1 MSYGDTVLTLTG
13 NLTADPEYRVLDSGQ
28 SVASFSIASSRRV
41 FDKASGRWEDSD
53 KLVLRCTAWRA
64 LADNIAAS
72 LTKGARVVAVG
83 RLKQRLWEDENGV
96 KRLMTELE
104 LEDVGTSL
112 MYATATIAKA
122 SRRTGSTGGDG
133 WAAGSSA
140 SPEPPF

>member
-41 FDKASGRWEDSD
+41 FDKTSGRWEDGD
-53 KLVLRCTAWRA
+53 KLVLRCSAWRA
-64 LADNIAAS
+64 LADNIAES

-83 RLKQRLWEDENGV
+83 RLKQRMWEDEQGV

-112 MYATATIAKA
+112 LYSTATIAKA
-122 SRRTGSTGGDG
+122 IRRTSSGSGDNWATGTN
-133 WAAGSSA
+133 
-140 SPEPPF
+140 PEPPF

>member
-28 SVASFSIASSRRV
+28 SVASFSIASSRRI
-41 FDKASGRWEDSD
+41 FDKTTGRWEDGD
-53 KLVLRCTAWRA
+53 KLVLRCSAWRA
-64 LADNIAAS
+64 LADNIAES

-83 RLKQRLWEDENGV
+83 RLKQRMWEDENGV

-112 MYATATIAKA
+112 MYATATVAKA
-122 SRRTGSTGGDG
+122 TRRTSPAGGDA
-133 WAAGSSA
+133 WATGAN
-140 SPEPPF
+140 PEPPF

>member
-1 MSYGDTVLTLTG
+1 MSYGDTLLTLTG

-28 SVASFSIASSRRV
+28 TVASFSIASCRRI
-41 FDKASGRWEDSD
+41 FDKTTGRWEDGD
-53 KLVLRCTAWRA
+53 KLVLRCTAWRN
-64 LADNIAAS
+64 LADNIAES

-112 MYATATIAKA
+112 LYATAAITKA
-122 SRRTGSTGGDG
+122 ARRTSSTGGDA
-133 WAAGSSA
+133 WATGAN
-140 SPEPPF
+140 PEPPF